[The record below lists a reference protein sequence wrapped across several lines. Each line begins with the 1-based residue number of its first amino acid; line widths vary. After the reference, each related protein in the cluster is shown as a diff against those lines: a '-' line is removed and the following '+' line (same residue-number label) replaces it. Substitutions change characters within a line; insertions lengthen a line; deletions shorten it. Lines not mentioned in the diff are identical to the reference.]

1 MRHKPAI
8 GDEDLKK
15 LKTSQAIALTSALT
29 LLQSVWFHVVLF
41 FCRRGRE
48 GQKELKRSSFK
59 FKVDASGRK
68 FVTMAHD
75 EATKNHPGGL
85 IDVSSHETFARM
97 YETPEKKRRLQ
108 THGDLPGEGNI
119 RISTGSTMKLG
130 TIQHQLVSTNS
141 TA

>member
-15 LKTSQAIALTSALT
+15 LKTSQAIPLTSALT

-68 FVTMAHD
+68 F
-75 EATKNHPGGL
+75 
-85 IDVSSHETFARM
+85 FQWR
-97 YETPEKKRRLQ
+97 
-108 THGDLPGEGNI
+108 
-119 RISTGSTMKLG
+119 TMKQPK
-130 TIQHQLVSTNS
+130 IILVDLLTSRAMKRSQGCTKPLKKNDGYKPMEIYLAKVTS
-141 TA
+141 E